1 MGFYELVFKSMK
13 KTILIYGLSLA
24 VLVFLLEYF
33 EYRYFVHELS
43 TEVFVFLIAI
53 IFTGLGLWV
62 GKKLTNQT
70 KIEPPPFEQ
79 NEKAIRYLKI
89 SERELEVLELVAQGL
104 SNKQI
109 SDKLFVSVN
118 TTKTHL
124 SHLYEKLDVKRR
136 TQAVEK
142 AKSLKLIE

>member
-1 MGFYELVFKSMK
+1 MK

-53 IFTGLGLWV
+53 IFTGLGLWA

-79 NEKAIRYLKI
+79 NEKAIQYLKI

>member
-1 MGFYELVFKSMK
+1 MK

-24 VLVFLLEYF
+24 LLVFVLEYF
-33 EYRYFVHELS
+33 EYRFFIRELS
-43 TEVFVFLIAI
+43 TELFVFMIALT
-53 IFTGLGLWV
+53 FTGLGLWV

-70 KIEPPPFEQ
+70 KIESPPFEQ
-79 NEKAIRYLKI
+79 NEKAIRYLRI

-109 SDKLFVSVN
+109 SEKLFVSIN

-124 SHLYEKLDVKRR
+124 SHLYEKLEVKRR

-142 AKSLKLIE
+142 AKSLNIIE

>member
-1 MGFYELVFKSMK
+1 MK
-13 KTILIYGLSLA
+13 KTILIYGLALA
-24 VLVFLLEYF
+24 LLVFLLEYF
-33 EYRYFVHELS
+33 EYRFYVRELS
-43 TEVFVFLIAI
+43 TEIFIFIIALT
-53 IFTGLGLWV
+53 FTGLGLWV
-62 GKKLTNQT
+62 GKKLTSPKQVTHAFVQNQ
-70 KIEPPPFEQ
+70 
-79 NEKAIRYLKI
+79 KALEYLRI

-109 SDKLFVSVN
+109 SDKLFVSIN

-124 SHLYEKLDVKRR
+124 SHLYEKLEVKRR

>member
-1 MGFYELVFKSMK
+1 MK
-13 KTILIYGLSLA
+13 KTILIYGISLA

-33 EYRYFVHELS
+33 EYRFFVRELS
-43 TEVFVFLIAI
+43 TELFILFLGIL
-53 IFTGLGLWV
+53 FTGLGIWV
-62 GKKLTNQT
+62 GKKLTT
-70 KIEPPPFEQ
+70 KTQVISPPFEQ

-89 SERELEVLELVAQGL
+89 SERELEVLELVAEGL

-109 SDKLFVSVN
+109 SKQLFVSVN

-124 SHLYEKLDVKRR
+124 SHLYEKLEVKRR

-142 AKSLKLIE
+142 AKSLKIIE

>member
-1 MGFYELVFKSMK
+1 M
-13 KTILIYGLSLA
+13 
-24 VLVFLLEYF
+24 
-33 EYRYFVHELS
+33 
-43 TEVFVFLIAI
+43 
-53 IFTGLGLWV
+53 
-62 GKKLTNQT
+62 
-70 KIEPPPFEQ
+70 
-79 NEKAIRYLKI
+79 KI

>member
-1 MGFYELVFKSMK
+1 MK
-13 KTILIYGLSLA
+13 KTVLIYGLALA
-24 VLVFLLEYF
+24 LLVFLLEYF
-33 EYRYFVHELS
+33 EYRFFIREMSSEL
-43 TEVFVFLIAI
+43 FVFIIALT
-53 IFTGLGLWV
+53 FTGLGLWV

-70 KIEPPPFEQ
+70 KIESPPFEQ

-89 SERELEVLELVAQGL
+89 SERELEVLKLVAEGL

-109 SDKLFVSVN
+109 SEKLFVSVN

-124 SHLYEKLDVKRR
+124 SHLYEKLEVKRR

>member
-1 MGFYELVFKSMK
+1 MK

-43 TEVFVFLIAI
+43 TEVFVFFIAL
-53 IFTGLGLWV
+53 IFTGLGLWA

-70 KIEPPPFEQ
+70 KIESPPFEQ
-79 NEKAIRYLKI
+79 NEKAIWYLKI

-142 AKSLKLIE
+142 AKSLNLIE

>member
-1 MGFYELVFKSMK
+1 MK
-13 KTILIYGLSLA
+13 KTILIYGISLA

-33 EYRYFVHELS
+33 EYRFFVRELS
-43 TEVFVFLIAI
+43 TELFILFIGLLFTAI
-53 IFTGLGLWV
+53 GIWV
-62 GKKLTNQT
+62 GKKLTAQNT
-70 KIEPPPFEQ
+70 IATPPFEQ

-109 SDKLFVSVN
+109 SDKLFVSIN

-124 SHLYEKLDVKRR
+124 SHLYEKLEVKRR
-136 TQAVEK
+136 TQSVEK
-142 AKSLKLIE
+142 AKLLKLIG

>member
-1 MGFYELVFKSMK
+1 MK
-13 KTILIYGLSLA
+13 KTVLIYGLALA
-24 VLVFLLEYF
+24 LLVFLLEYF
-33 EYRYFVHELS
+33 EYRFFVREMS
-43 TEVFVFLIAI
+43 TELFVFIIALT
-53 IFTGLGLWV
+53 FTGLGLWV
-62 GKKLTNQT
+62 GKKLTSQT
-70 KIEPPPFEQ
+70 KIQSPPFEQ

-89 SERELEVLELVAQGL
+89 SERELEVLELVAEGL

-109 SDKLFVSVN
+109 SEKLFVSVN

-124 SHLYEKLDVKRR
+124 SHLYEKLEVKRR

>member
-1 MGFYELVFKSMK
+1 MK

-43 TEVFVFLIAI
+43 TEVFIFLIAL
-53 IFTGLGLWV
+53 IFTALGLWV
-62 GKKLTNQT
+62 GKKLTNQI
-70 KIEPPPFEQ
+70 KIESPPFEQ

>member
-1 MGFYELVFKSMK
+1 MK
-13 KTILIYGLSLA
+13 KTILIYGISLA

-33 EYRYFVHELS
+33 EYRFFVRELS
-43 TEVFVFLIAI
+43 TELFILIIAI

-62 GKKLTNQT
+62 GKKITNQT
-70 KIEPPPFEQ
+70 KIEAPPFEQ

-109 SDKLFVSVN
+109 SKKLFVSVN

-124 SHLYEKLDVKRR
+124 SHLYEKLEVKRR

-142 AKSLKLIE
+142 AKLLKLIE

>member
-1 MGFYELVFKSMK
+1 MK
-13 KTILIYGLSLA
+13 KTVLIYGLALA
-24 VLVFLLEYF
+24 LLVFLLEYF
-33 EYRYFVHELS
+33 EYRFFIREMSSEL
-43 TEVFVFLIAI
+43 FVFIIALT
-53 IFTGLGLWV
+53 FTGLGLWV

-70 KIEPPPFEQ
+70 KIESPPFEQ

-89 SERELEVLELVAQGL
+89 SERELEVLELVAEGL

-109 SDKLFVSVN
+109 SEKLFVSVN

-124 SHLYEKLDVKRR
+124 SHLYEKLEVKRR

>member
-1 MGFYELVFKSMK
+1 MK

-43 TEVFVFLIAI
+43 TEVFVFFIAL
-53 IFTGLGLWV
+53 IFTGLGLWA

-70 KIEPPPFEQ
+70 KIESPPFEQ
-79 NEKAIRYLKI
+79 IRYLKI

-142 AKSLKLIE
+142 AKSLNLIE

>member
-1 MGFYELVFKSMK
+1 MK
-13 KTILIYGLSLA
+13 KTILIYGFSLA
-24 VLVFLLEYF
+24 LLVFLLEYF
-33 EYRYFVHELS
+33 EYRFFIRELS
-43 TEVFVFLIAI
+43 TELFILFIGVF
-53 IFTGLGLWV
+53 FTGLGLWL
-62 GKKLTNQT
+62 GRKLTVQN
-70 KIEPPPFEQ
+70 KVEAPPFEQ

-109 SDKLFVSVN
+109 SDQLFVSIN

-124 SHLYEKLDVKRR
+124 SHLYEKLEVKRR

-142 AKSLKLIE
+142 AKLLKLIK

>member
-1 MGFYELVFKSMK
+1 MK
-13 KTILIYGLSLA
+13 KTILIYGFSLA
-24 VLVFLLEYF
+24 LLVFLLEYF
-33 EYRYFVHELS
+33 EYRFFIRELS
-43 TEVFVFLIAI
+43 TELFILFIGVF
-53 IFTGLGLWV
+53 FTGLWLGR
-62 GKKLTNQT
+62 KLTVQN
-70 KIEPPPFEQ
+70 KVEAPPFEQ

-109 SDKLFVSVN
+109 SDQLFVSIN

-124 SHLYEKLDVKRR
+124 SHLYEKLEVKRR

-142 AKSLKLIE
+142 AKLLKLIK

>member
-1 MGFYELVFKSMK
+1 MK
-13 KTILIYGLSLA
+13 KTILIYGLALA
-24 VLVFLLEYF
+24 LLVFLLEYF
-33 EYRYFVHELS
+33 EYRFFIREIS
-43 TEVFVFLIAI
+43 TELFVLAIALF
-53 IFTGLGLWV
+53 FTGLGLWA
-62 GKKLTNQT
+62 GKKLTSKNPVT
-70 KIEPPPFEQ
+70 NPDFEQ

-89 SERELEVLELVAQGL
+89 SERELEVLELVAKGL

-109 SDKLFVSVN
+109 SEKLFVSVN

-142 AKSLKLIE
+142 AKSLNIIK

>member
-1 MGFYELVFKSMK
+1 MK

-24 VLVFLLEYF
+24 LLVFLLEYF
-33 EYRYFVHELS
+33 EYRFFIRELS
-43 TEVFVFLIAI
+43 TELFVFMIALT
-53 IFTGLGLWV
+53 FTGLGLWV

-70 KIEPPPFEQ
+70 KIESPPFEQ

-142 AKSLKLIE
+142 AKSLNIIE

>member
-1 MGFYELVFKSMK
+1 MK
-13 KTILIYGLSLA
+13 KTILIYGISLA

-33 EYRYFVHELS
+33 EYRFFIRELS
-43 TEVFVFLIAI
+43 TELFVFIIALT
-53 IFTGLGLWV
+53 FTGLGLWV
-62 GKKLTNQT
+62 GKKLTAQK
-70 KIEPPPFEQ
+70 KIKESPFQQ
-79 NEKAIRYLKI
+79 NKKALEYLRI
-89 SERELEVLELVAQGL
+89 SERELEVLELVARGL

-109 SDKLFVSVN
+109 SDKLFVSIN

-124 SHLYEKLDVKRR
+124 SHVYEKLNVKRR